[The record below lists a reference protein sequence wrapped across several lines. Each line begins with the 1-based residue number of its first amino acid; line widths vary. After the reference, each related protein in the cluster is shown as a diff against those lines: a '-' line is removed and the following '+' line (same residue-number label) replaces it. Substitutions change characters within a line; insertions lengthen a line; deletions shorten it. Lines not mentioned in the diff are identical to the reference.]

1 MASKKIKLKEIS
13 LLKTVKHE
21 GEYHPPGEVLTV
33 PEDIADELI
42 ALEAAGPVM
51 AEVAVKERELLDAD
65 E

>member
-21 GEYHPPGEVLTV
+21 GEYHPPGEVMTV

-42 ALEAAGPVM
+42 DLEAAVPVM
-51 AEVAVKERELLDAD
+51 AVAAVKERELLDAD